1 MTPERYQRIGQ
12 LFDKALD
19 LAPEQRAAWLAE
31 VCSGDAALLED
42 VEKLLANHSE
52 SECFLSRSA
61 MDVAAELLAQNH
73 APFAPGKQIS
83 HYKIISMLGAG
94 GMGEVY
100 LAQDT
105 RLKRKV
111 ALKVLPE
118 IIAQDKDRLRRF
130 EQEAFAASALNHPN
144 ILTIYEFGVEGET
157 HYLATEYV
165 TGETV
170 RAHLQRG
177 PLPLGEALEIAAQT
191 SQALA
196 AAHEAGIIHRDI
208 KPENVMIRNDGI
220 VKVLDFGLAKLVQ
233 PVSIDAEAE
242 TSMQG
247 LTQAGM
253 VMGTVAYM
261 SPDQG
266 RGGTVDART
275 DIFSLGVVLYEMLTR
290 RHPFMGETN
299 HHTIVAILEKEP
311 PPLTQVVKDAPAEL
325 DQIMNRAL
333 AKKADERYGSA
344 QALSADLK
352 QLQKR
357 LEFAAELE
365 RSFPSQHGNEAQT
378 QILENKTGEN
388 IGQTA
393 GISVRPQAVGPAR
406 SIRFWLPVGL
416 AVSIML
422 GVAVWQWSPTNPA
435 GVPAQVTAELPERN
449 LSYSLTVQKYR
460 DGKPYQTEFQSSGRE
475 IFEPGWK
482 FKLNLTSPQ
491 EGFLYLLNQEPSG
504 NYVLLFPLP
513 SHNNGSAYIG
523 DNERLQT
530 NWYVFDDQPGTETF
544 RLVWAAESVP
554 ELERFR
560 ELVNPGAKGRIS
572 DPAQIQVVSE
582 FLQQHAASQLESVQ
596 DQQNRE
602 TRVRGRGP
610 VLVTLVEL
618 EHH

>member
-1 MTPERYQRIGQ
+1 MTPERYQQIGQ
-12 LFDKALD
+12 LFDEALER
-19 LAPEQRAAWLAE
+19 LPEERAAYLEQACGVDTGLRSE
-31 VCSGDAALLED
+31 VEN
-42 VEKLLANHSE
+42 LLANHSD
-52 SECFLSRSA
+52 SEEFLSRPA
-61 MDVAAELLAQNH
+61 LDVAADLLAHNH

-83 HYKIISMLGAG
+83 HYKIISLLGAG

-100 LAQDT
+100 LAEDT

-118 IIAQDKDRLRRF
+118 MIAKDKDRLRRF

-157 HYLATEYV
+157 HYLAGEFIN
-165 TGETV
+165 GETV

-177 PLPLGEALEIAAQT
+177 PVALDKALEIAVQT
-191 SQALA
+191 AQALA

-220 VKVLDFGLAKLVQ
+220 IKVLDFGLAKLVQ
-233 PVSIDAEAE
+233 PPSIDEEAE
-242 TSMQG
+242 TSIQR

-253 VMGTVAYM
+253 VMGTIAYM
-261 SPDQG
+261 SPEQG

-275 DIFSLGVVLYEMLTR
+275 DIFSLGVVLYEMLTL
-290 RHPFMGETN
+290 RHPFKGETN
-299 HHTIVAILEKEP
+299 HHTMVAILEKEP
-311 PPLTQVVKDAPAEL
+311 PPLAEFVKDMPDEL
-325 DQIMNRAL
+325 EQIINKAL
-333 AKKADERYGSA
+333 AKKADERYKSA
-344 QALSADLK
+344 QALSNDLK

-357 LEFAAELE
+357 LEFAVELE
-365 RSFPSQHGNEAQT
+365 RSFPSQHGNEART
-378 QILENKTGEN
+378 QIIQNESREFVAE
-388 IGQTA
+388 TA
-393 GISVRPQAVGPAR
+393 GISVRAPTAKPIRSAR
-406 SIRFWLPVGL
+406 LWLLGAL
-416 AVSIML
+416 AVSIIL
-422 GVAVWQWSPTNPA
+422 GFIVWQLLRTNTPSAPAEVAV
-435 GVPAQVTAELPERN
+435 VMPERS

-460 DGKPYQTEFQSSGRE
+460 DGKPYQSEFQSSGRE

-491 EGFLYLLNQEPSG
+491 EGFLYLLNQEPGG

-523 DNERLQT
+523 ANERLQT

-544 RLVWAAESVP
+544 RLVWAEQSVP

-560 ELVNPGAKGRIS
+560 ELVNPSAKGRIS
-572 DPAQIQVVSE
+572 DPAQIQFVSE

-602 TRVRGRGP
+602 TRVRGRGA